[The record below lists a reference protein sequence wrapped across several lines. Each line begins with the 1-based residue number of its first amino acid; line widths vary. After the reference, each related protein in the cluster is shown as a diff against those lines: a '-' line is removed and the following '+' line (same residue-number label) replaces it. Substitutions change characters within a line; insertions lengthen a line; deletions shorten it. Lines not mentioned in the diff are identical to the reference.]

1 MNSIIFTERLAEQSY
16 EFFLKLYEEAR
27 VKEAASVR
35 EIRIVSRAVP
45 SLYPIKPLKVVYA
58 GLSFAIA
65 MVVAIGWIL
74 LFRSRNADVPDAPA
88 VGAIQAAHHNDN
100 ID

>member
-1 MNSIIFTERLAEQSY
+1 
-16 EFFLKLYEEAR
+16 

-45 SLYPIKPLKVVYA
+45 SLYPIKPLKWVYA

-74 LFRSRNADVPDAPA
+74 LFHSRNVDEPDAPA
-88 VGAIQAAHHNDN
+88 VGAIQAAHRNDN
-100 ID
+100 IG